1 MLAETLAVVSAAN
14 AAIGQ
19 VKTLINHG
27 NDISSM
33 GRQLG
38 AILTAEETLLAQ
50 GDSKKKS
57 LFSLALGKDNNSFEE
72 FMYLEKIREPRKEI
86 ESMMKI

>member
-1 MLAETLAVVSAAN
+1 MTEVVGYVRKVFLLWRNLFVPQAFTASAVN

-19 VKTLINHG
+19 VKTLINPG

-57 LFSLALGKDNNSFEE
+57 LFS
-72 FMYLEKIREPRKEI
+72 
-86 ESMMKI
+86 